1 MSGLRQPSLCY
12 NPDLRG
18 RAGGPGRNRH
28 HESQEAAMR
37 AAPEQEKIENKGQ
50 FSLLGEKRF
59 APFFWTQFLG
69 AGNDN
74 LLKFAFTVLIT
85 YHTAAFGGGD
95 PKTAAFLI
103 SAVFIAP
110 FVLFSATAGQLADK
124 MEKAGLI
131 RLVKNLE
138 IVIMVIAAGG
148 FVMHQVIL
156 LYLATFLMGL
166 HSTLFGPVKYAYLPQ
181 HLKEHELVGGNGLV
195 EMGTFVS
202 ILIGTMVG
210 GVLAALDSGPVMVA
224 ACCVAV
230 AIAGRVAAGF
240 IPHSPSSDPGL
251 KVNWNPFTET
261 WNNLKLARGNRTVFL
276 SMLGISWLW
285 FFGATFLTSFSPFAK
300 DVLGGNENVVTLLL
314 AVFSVGIGAGS
325 LLCEKLSGHKVEIG
339 LVPFGSIGMTVFAID
354 LYFTTHAMRPV
365 DLIGVGTFLSH
376 GSSWRVLADL
386 FLLAMFGGF
395 YSVPLYAL
403 IQTRCEPAYRAR
415 VIAANNILNAFFMIA
430 SALLAAGL
438 LKAGFTIPQ
447 LFLVTA
453 VLNAVV
459 AIYIYTLVPEFLMR
473 FLCWLLVHSIYRLKK
488 EGLENIPDE
497 GAAVITCNHVS
508 FVDALVVMAVSP
520 RPIRFVMDHNIFRI
534 PVLSFV
540 FRTSRAIP
548 IAPARENPEL
558 LEKAYDD
565 IAQALKDGDL
575 VGIFPEGRITDNG
588 EMYPFKNGIKRILE
602 RTPVPVVPMALQG
615 LWGSFFSRKGGPAMS
630 KPFRR
635 GLLSRICLRV
645 APELAPQ
652 VVTPEGLQ
660 TITAELRGDWK

>member
-1 MSGLRQPSLCY
+1 MNGPADTSLCY

-18 RAGGPGRNRH
+18 GAGEPGRNRH
-28 HESQEAAMR
+28 HESQEAAMS
-37 AAPEQEKIENKGQ
+37 AAPEQEKTENKGQ

-156 LYLATFLMGL
+156 LYLATFLMGM

-210 GVLAALDSGPVMVA
+210 GVLAALDSGPVLVA

-240 IPHSPSSDPGL
+240 IPDSPSSDPGL
-251 KVNWNPFTET
+251 KVNWNPVTET

-300 DVLGGNENVVTLLL
+300 DVLGGNEKVVTLLL

-339 LVPFGSIGMTVFAID
+339 LVPFGSIGMTVFAVD
-354 LYFTTHAMRPV
+354 LYFATHAMRPV
-365 DLIGVGTFLSH
+365 ELIGVGTFLSH
-376 GSSWRVLADL
+376 GASWRVLADL

-520 RPIRFVMDHNIFRI
+520 RPIRFVMDHNIFKI

-588 EMYPFKNGIKRILE
+588 DMYPFKNGIKRILE